1 MEQYTKSRVKGRVSS
16 VFCNSVEEI
25 DLLVV
30 GNGNYMPSCVF
41 QAPDGIVKAAVSR
54 KRVVLT

>member
-1 MEQYTKSRVKGRVSS
+1 MEQYTESGVEGEVSS

-30 GNGNYMPSCVF
+30 GKGNYMPSCVL
-41 QAPDGIVKAAVSR
+41 QAPDGIMKAAVSR
-54 KRVVLT
+54 KRVTLT

>member
-1 MEQYTKSRVKGRVSS
+1 MEQYTKSGVKGRVSS